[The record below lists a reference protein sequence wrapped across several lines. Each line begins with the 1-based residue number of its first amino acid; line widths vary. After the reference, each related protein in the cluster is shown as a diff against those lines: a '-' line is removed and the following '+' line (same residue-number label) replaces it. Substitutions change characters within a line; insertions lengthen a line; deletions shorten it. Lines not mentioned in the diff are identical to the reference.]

1 MLNGEKIY
9 FVARGSELIGA
20 SFDEEEMQEL
30 LARENSDEFEASREI
45 YGLDPEEDGEA
56 CGIINGFYNGFPAKL
71 NCTST
76 EILDRND
83 MVYDSN
89 GIEAFPSIEVLNL
102 LNN

>member
-30 LARENSDEFEASREI
+30 LASENSDEFEASREI